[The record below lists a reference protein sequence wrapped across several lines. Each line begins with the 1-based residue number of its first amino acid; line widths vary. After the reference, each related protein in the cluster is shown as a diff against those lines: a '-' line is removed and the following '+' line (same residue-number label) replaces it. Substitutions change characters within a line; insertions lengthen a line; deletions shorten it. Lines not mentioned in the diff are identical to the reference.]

1 MAGYHLYEIPKGQM
15 GQYSKVTEEFMEFQ
29 DALTQECSIM
39 AILEL
44 ADLVGSAKYYFFEY
58 DMDALWTHLI
68 GSLLQRKTT
77 LPVNAI
83 DLEESFQHTINETNP
98 AHWEKVCA
106 FIDDIDAYVRQ
117 FNLSL
122 KDLLAMSHITERAF
136 INGYRS

>member
-15 GQYSKVTEEFMEFQ
+15 GQYSKVIEEFMEFQ

-44 ADLVGSAKYYFFEY
+44 ADLIGSAKHYFFEY
-58 DMDALWTHLI
+58 DMDTRWNRLI
-68 GSLLQRKTT
+68 ASLLQRKMP
-77 LPVNAI
+77 LPVDAI
-83 DLEESFQHTINETNP
+83 DLEASFKQTINETNQT
-98 AHWEKVCA
+98 HWDKVCA
-106 FIDDIDAYVRQ
+106 FIDDIDAYVRH

-122 KDLLAMSHITERAF
+122 QDLLTMSHITERAF